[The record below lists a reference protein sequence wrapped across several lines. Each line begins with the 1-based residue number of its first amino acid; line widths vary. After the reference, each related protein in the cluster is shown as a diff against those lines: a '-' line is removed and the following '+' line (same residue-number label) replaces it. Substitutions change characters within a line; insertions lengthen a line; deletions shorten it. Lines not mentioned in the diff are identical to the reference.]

1 MVKESQP
8 QDLIYSKAVILSIK
22 SAQSV
27 EKAFLPVTVTMR
39 MGGGGLKVSLANR
52 NQIESFSLHV

>member
-52 NQIESFSLHV
+52 NQN